1 MMIYVL
7 CGGGRGIQKS
17 FTNIFFQRKMGIYDA
32 ATTLS
37 VSLFLL
43 LFSHTFEH
51 HFGIVMIWLGF
62 NAVLKP
68 QQYDSQY
75 AIQSVCPDG

>member
-1 MMIYVL
+1 ML
-7 CGGGRGIQKS
+7 GI
-17 FTNIFFQRKMGIYDA
+17 R
-32 ATTLS
+32 
-37 VSLFLL
+37 
-43 LFSHTFEH
+43 FEH